1 MTIVAT
7 IADSIRTLAGT
18 PWRAGPIN
26 DLDISLSDWIEMQ
39 QAGVPWGFY
48 QTMSGNHEEIERSFS
63 GLVAGAYRSNGV
75 VFACVMTRYLLFSE
89 ARFQFQQMRA
99 GQPGDLF
106 GTPDLSILEHPWP
119 GATTGDLLSAQI
131 LDVDFAGNGIAV
143 RRPGRIERLRPDWVH
158 LVIGSKRPADEF
170 NPWDPDAQM
179 IGITYTPGGPESG
192 EDPMTF
198 TIDEIAHFA
207 PIRDPVARFRG
218 MSWLQPIV
226 REIMGDSAAMAH
238 KLAYFENGATPSLI
252 LKSGIADKKLFN
264 EHVERFRKAH
274 EGASKAYKTLHL
286 MLGADAMVV
295 GSNLEQQSFKET
307 LGHGETRIAA
317 AAGVHPAI
325 VGLSEG
331 MQGSNLNDSVIRAA
345 AKLAGNKTLRPLW
358 RNLSGSLERIVP
370 PITGTRLWYDDR
382 NIPFLAE
389 DMKDQAEVLN
399 RDMLTIE
406 SGIRGGWKP
415 DTVRDAV
422 TSRDL
427 RRLQHTGLFSVQLQ
441 PPLDGTEAT
450 QPTVQPAA
458 YHFVHLPEYAGS
470 PIVPGLPKLVGDR
483 VAVSDFT
490 PSSGLLAEFGPI
502 ERGTVLPADAPHVVA
517 FPSLFDLVND
527 DLAERA
533 RRLRGEGMS
542 VAAIAAR
549 VDRTER
555 HVRRLLSAG

>member
-1 MTIVAT
+1 
-7 IADSIRTLAGT
+7 
-18 PWRAGPIN
+18 
-26 DLDISLSDWIEMQ
+26 
-39 QAGVPWGFY
+39 
-48 QTMSGNHEEIERSFS
+48 MSGNREEIERSFA

-106 GTPDLSILEHPWP
+106 GTPELSILEHPWP
-119 GATTGDLLSAQI
+119 GATTGDLLSSQI

-192 EDPMTF
+192 EEPMTF

-238 KLAYFENGATPSLI
+238 KLAYFENGATPALI
-252 LKSGIADKKLFN
+252 LKSGIADKKLFQ
-264 EHVERFRKAH
+264 EHVERFRKSH

-295 GSNLEQQSFKET
+295 GSNMEQESFKET
-307 LGHGETRIAA
+307 IGHGETRIAA
-317 AAGVHPAI
+317 AAGIHPAI

-331 MQGSNLNDSVIRAA
+331 LQGSNLNDSVIRAA

-358 RNLSGSLERIVP
+358 RNLSGSLERVVR
-370 PITGTRLWYDDR
+370 PIAGTRLWYDDR

-406 SGIRGGWKP
+406 SGIRGGWQP
-415 DTVRDAV
+415 ESIRDAV

-427 RRLQHTGLFSVQLQ
+427 RRLIHTGLFSVQLQ
-441 PPLDGTEAT
+441 PPLDGSEA
-450 QPTVQPAA
+450 QPTGQAA
-458 YHFVHLPEYAGS
+458 AQHFVLLPEYAGS
-470 PIVPGLPKLVGDR
+470 PIDPQLPKLVGDR

-502 ERGTVLPADAPHVVA
+502 ERGTVLPSGAPHVTA
-517 FPSLFDLVND
+517 FPSLFDLAGD
-527 DLAERA
+527 GLADRA
-533 RRLRGEGMS
+533 HRLRQQGQT
-542 VAAIAAR
+542 VAQIAATL
-549 VDRTER
+549 DRTDR
-555 HVRRLLSAG
+555 HVYRLLNSPQPHGTHERSAR